1 MTGCGSVEK
10 QQFFG
15 TTQGSYYSIIYYD
28 EQNRDFSGDF
38 DSIFKVIESTLSLWD
53 ENSMIS
59 RVNRNDE
66 SIVLN
71 QIFIDNFN
79 YAMRAAELSEGYF
92 DPTVGPLVSAWGFH
106 FKEGLMMT
114 PEMVDSIRQYVGYKK
129 IKIEDGKVIKENPN
143 MTLDFN
149 AVAQGYTTDMIGD
162 FLLLNGVENF
172 LVDVGGEI
180 LAKGN
185 KPNGD
190 LWKVGIEKPSEDKD
204 AERIVQEIVELKDKS
219 IVTSGNYRK
228 YVERNGKRYLNGLAL
243 KPIELAILDGFACI
257 KSSVIIAQPY
267 TGRDEDVDSGPIL
280 GISKPMPIDFM
291 GYTLEELRAA
301 DAARPAKR
309 PKGHTDIL
317 HEVANHNQDLLK
329 KWGDHVIFP
338 QVANDYAKGLFEIRD
353 GKTFYC
359 GKQVKTVEYTLES
372 ITPVTE
378 V

>member
-1 MTGCGSVEK
+1 MRKFVVFIIVCCFLTGCGSVEK

-38 DSIFKVIESTLSLWD
+38 DSIFREIENTLSLWD

-66 SIVLN
+66 SVVLN

-79 YAMRAAELSEGYF
+79 YAMRAAEISEGYF

-106 FKEGLMMT
+106 FKDGVEMT
-114 PEMVDSIRQYVGYKK
+114 PEIVDSLKQFVGYHK
-129 IKIEDGKVIKENPN
+129 IKIEDGKVIKENPD

-180 LAKGN
+180 LAMGN

-190 LWKVGIEKPSEDKD
+190 LWKVGIEKPAEDKD

-228 YVERNGKRYLNGLAL
+228 YVERNGKRYSHSIDPNTGFPAANNMLSATIICDNTAWADCLASICML
-243 KPIELAILDGFACI
+243 VGMERAKEILATQEGVKAFFIYEEEGEVRTMDYELW
-257 KSSVIIAQPY
+257 
-267 TGRDEDVDSGPIL
+267 R
-280 GISKPMPIDFM
+280 
-291 GYTLEELRAA
+291 
-301 DAARPAKR
+301 
-309 PKGHTDIL
+309 
-317 HEVANHNQDLLK
+317 
-329 KWGDHVIFP
+329 
-338 QVANDYAKGLFEIRD
+338 
-353 GKTFYC
+353 
-359 GKQVKTVEYTLES
+359 
-372 ITPVTE
+372 
-378 V
+378 

>member
-1 MTGCGSVEK
+1 MTSCGSVEK

-114 PEMVDSIRQYVGYKK
+114 PEMVDSIKQYVGYKK

-162 FLLLNGVENF
+162 FLLSNGVENF

-228 YVERNGKRYLNGLAL
+228 YVERNGKRYSHSIDPNTGFPAANNMLSATIICDDTSWADCLASICML
-243 KPIELAILDGFACI
+243 VGMEKAQEILATQVGVKAFFI
-257 KSSVIIAQPY
+257 Y
-267 TGRDEDVDSGPIL
+267 
-280 GISKPMPIDFM
+280 
-291 GYTLEELRAA
+291 EEE
-301 DAARPAKR
+301 
-309 PKGHTDIL
+309 G
-317 HEVANHNQDLLK
+317 EVR
-329 KWGDHVIFP
+329 IM
-338 QVANDYAKGLFEIRD
+338 DYER
-353 GKTFYC
+353 
-359 GKQVKTVEYTLES
+359 
-372 ITPVTE
+372 
-378 V
+378 

>member
-66 SIVLN
+66 SVVLN

-79 YAMRAAELSEGYF
+79 YAMRAAELSGGYF

-228 YVERNGKRYLNGLAL
+228 YVERNGKRYSHSIDPNTGFPAANNMLSATIICDDTSWADCLASICML
-243 KPIELAILDGFACI
+243 VGMERAKEILATQKDVKAFFIYEEEGEVRIMDYDYELW
-257 KSSVIIAQPY
+257 
-267 TGRDEDVDSGPIL
+267 R
-280 GISKPMPIDFM
+280 
-291 GYTLEELRAA
+291 
-301 DAARPAKR
+301 
-309 PKGHTDIL
+309 
-317 HEVANHNQDLLK
+317 
-329 KWGDHVIFP
+329 
-338 QVANDYAKGLFEIRD
+338 
-353 GKTFYC
+353 
-359 GKQVKTVEYTLES
+359 
-372 ITPVTE
+372 
-378 V
+378 

>member
-38 DSIFKVIESTLSLWD
+38 DSIFREIENTLSLWD

-66 SIVLN
+66 SVVLN

-106 FKEGLMMT
+106 FKDGVEMT
-114 PEMVDSIRQYVGYKK
+114 PEIVDSLKQFVGYHK

-228 YVERNGKRYLNGLAL
+228 YVERNGKRYSHSIDPNTGFPAANNMLSATIICDDTSWADCLASICML
-243 KPIELAILDGFACI
+243 VGMEKAQEILATQVGVKAFFIYEEEGEVRTMDYDYELW
-257 KSSVIIAQPY
+257 
-267 TGRDEDVDSGPIL
+267 R
-280 GISKPMPIDFM
+280 
-291 GYTLEELRAA
+291 
-301 DAARPAKR
+301 
-309 PKGHTDIL
+309 
-317 HEVANHNQDLLK
+317 
-329 KWGDHVIFP
+329 
-338 QVANDYAKGLFEIRD
+338 
-353 GKTFYC
+353 
-359 GKQVKTVEYTLES
+359 
-372 ITPVTE
+372 
-378 V
+378 

>member
-38 DSIFKVIESTLSLWD
+38 DSIFREIENTLSLWD

-66 SIVLN
+66 SVILN

-106 FKEGLMMT
+106 FKDGVEMT
-114 PEMVDSIRQYVGYKK
+114 PEIVDSLKQFVGYHK
-129 IKIEDGKVIKENPN
+129 IKIEDGKVIKENPD

-190 LWKVGIEKPSEDKD
+190 LWKVGIEKPAEDKD

-228 YVERNGKRYLNGLAL
+228 YVERNGKRYSHSIDPNTGFPAANNMLSATIICDNTAWADCLASICML
-243 KPIELAILDGFACI
+243 VGMEKAKEILATQKDVKAFFI
-257 KSSVIIAQPY
+257 Y
-267 TGRDEDVDSGPIL
+267 EDDN
-280 GISKPMPIDFM
+280 KTK
-291 GYTLEELRAA
+291 TL
-301 DAARPAKR
+301 
-309 PKGHTDIL
+309 
-317 HEVANHNQDLLK
+317 
-329 KWGDHVIFP
+329 
-338 QVANDYAKGLFEIRD
+338 
-353 GKTFYC
+353 
-359 GKQVKTVEYTLES
+359 TL
-372 ITPVTE
+372 PL
-378 V
+378 